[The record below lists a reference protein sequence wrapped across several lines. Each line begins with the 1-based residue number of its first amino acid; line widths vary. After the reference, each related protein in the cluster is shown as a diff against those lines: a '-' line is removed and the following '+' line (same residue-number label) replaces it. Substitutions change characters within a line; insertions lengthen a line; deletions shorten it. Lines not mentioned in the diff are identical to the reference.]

1 MSVFIEIA
9 QRVGTSG
16 KVEASDIAALRRAI
30 YQDGVVSRAGGEA
43 LFGIERVRTAHSDA
57 WSLLFVEALT
67 DYAIKQEP
75 PEGYLSGD
83 TAAWIA
89 AEISKRKQPSTDAEI
104 ELVINL
110 IEQSREVPAAFAS
123 FALRLVKDMVMYAD
137 GPDARGRSH
146 DGARVSEADVIAL
159 QRVLWGAGSEG
170 LMAVSRDEAE
180 ALVAIANASTGYDN
194 DTKFDDLFAKAI
206 GNYLLGATGRKVP
219 SRDVAFRWE
228 TETYRRDAI
237 GIMQAV
243 FGNARRADWGQL
255 KNTGFYEDTIQ
266 NARSLSDD
274 VEHRFETENA
284 AYDAAQLAASVMTP
298 EKAGWLLNHVGQN
311 GVVTGPE
318 KALLRFIKQEARSL
332 DPSLAKVMETVA

>member
-16 KVEASDIAALRRAI
+16 MVEASDIAALRRAI
-30 YQDGVVSRAGGEA
+30 YQDGVVSRAEGQA
-43 LFGIERVRTAHSDA
+43 LFEIERGRKAHSDA
-57 WSLLFVEALT
+57 WSGLFVEALT

-75 PEGYLSGD
+75 PEGYLSND
-83 TAAWIA
+83 TAAWIT

-110 IEQSREVPAAFAS
+110 IEQAREVPAAFAS

-180 ALVAIANASTGYDN
+180 ALVAIADASAGYDN
-194 DTKFDDLFAKAI
+194 DPKFDDLFAKAI
-206 GNYLLGATGRKVP
+206 GNYLLGSTGRAVP
-219 SRDVAFRWE
+219 SRDVALRWE
-228 TETYRRDAI
+228 TEAYRGDAI
-237 GIMQAV
+237 GLMQAV
-243 FGNARRADWGQL
+243 LNTSRKADWGQL
-255 KNTGFYEDTIQ
+255 TTPDFFKDTIL
-266 NARSLSDD
+266 NARSLGEDL
-274 VEHRFETENA
+274 EHRFEAENA
-284 AYDAAQLAASVMTP
+284 AYDAAQLAAAVMTP

-311 GVVTGPE
+311 GVTTGPE
-318 KALLRFIKQEARSL
+318 KALLRFIAREASSL